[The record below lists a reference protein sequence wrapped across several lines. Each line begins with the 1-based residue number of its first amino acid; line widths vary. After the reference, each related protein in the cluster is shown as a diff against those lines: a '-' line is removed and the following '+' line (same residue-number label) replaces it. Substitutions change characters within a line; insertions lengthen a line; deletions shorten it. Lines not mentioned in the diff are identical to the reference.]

1 MKNQISLGHLMM
13 SLVGM
18 LLMCTAGSA
27 LATADSLKPNR
38 PADDYI
44 LWSANV
50 APPFHI
56 IDGELAHQG
65 VCDVLVDSFKRV
77 MPNTQHQVEYLPQAR
92 IGMLWENEQNLC
104 YPCMIHRPANDQQ
117 LIIYSEPTHDYPSHG
132 IITRPALA
140 DTLTKKYGNPVD
152 LELMLADRSY
162 RFVQPI
168 GRMYGQLQSL
178 LEQYVLDTSLH
189 LDLTSDNA
197 NTAMLSMI
205 LRERI
210 DFTIDYPMIKAY
222 YEQTEGGNL
231 AFLPIAQLAGER
243 IKGAVACTRNDWG
256 SEVIQRINSAIPQ
269 VQQDPAFQ
277 QTLKQWLEPIQP

>member
-1 MKNQISLGHLMM
+1 MNIQISLGRAMI

-18 LLMCTAGSA
+18 LLMLTTGSA
-27 LATADSLKPNR
+27 LATADSNEDHKKPK
-38 PADDYI
+38 DYI
-44 LWSANV
+44 VWSANV

-65 VCDVLVDSFKRV
+65 VCDVLVDSFKRAL
-77 MPNTQHQVEYLPQAR
+77 PNTQHQVEYLPQAR
-92 IGMLWENEQNLC
+92 IGVLWENEQNLC
-104 YPCMIHRPANDQQ
+104 FPCMIHRPANDQQ
-117 LIIYSEPTHDYPSHG
+117 LIMYSEPTHDYPSHG
-132 IITRPALA
+132 IITRPDLA
-140 DTLTKKYGNPVD
+140 TSLAKKYGNPVD
-152 LELMLADRSY
+152 LERMLAERKY

-178 LEQYVLDTSLH
+178 LEQYLLDTPLH
-189 LDLTSDNA
+189 VDLNSDNA

-256 SEVIQRINSAIPQ
+256 ATAIQQINSAIPQ
-269 VQQDPAFQ
+269 LQQDPAFQ

>member
-1 MKNQISLGHLMM
+1 MKIQISLGYVMM
-13 SLVGM
+13 TLVSM
-18 LLMCTAGSA
+18 LLMFTAGTA
-27 LATADSLKPNR
+27 LATADNGKENR
-38 PADDYI
+38 QADDYI

-65 VCDVLVDSFKRV
+65 VCDVLVDSFKRA
-77 MPNTQHQVEYLPQAR
+77 MPTTQHQVEYLPQAR

-104 YPCMIHRPANDQQ
+104 YPCMIHRAANDQD
-117 LIIYSEPTHDYPSHG
+117 LIVYSEPTHDYPSHG
-132 IITRPALA
+132 IITRPELA
-140 DTLTKKYGNPVD
+140 AKLAEQYGNPVD
-152 LELMLADRSY
+152 LERMLADRKY
-162 RFVQPI
+162 QFVQPI

-178 LEQYVLDTSLH
+178 LEQYVLNTSLH
-189 LDLTSDNA
+189 LDLNSDNA

-222 YEQTEGGNL
+222 YEQTEGGDL
-231 AFLPIAQLAGER
+231 AFLPIEQLAGER

-256 SEVIQRINSAIPQ
+256 TNAIQQINSAIPQ
-269 VQQDPAFQ
+269 LQQDPAFQ